1 MIDGGWRLTLK
12 APAIVTIGD
21 GVAEASIVP
30 ELGAGLADLMIHGGL
45 RLRDYGDYGDTDYD
59 YAITVTPP
67 SLPFVMTRDYA
78 ITAITV
84 RLR

>member
-30 ELGAGLADLMIHGGL
+30 DLGAGLAGHDLMIHG
-45 RLRDYGDYGDTDYD
+45 DY
-59 YAITVTPP
+59 
-67 SLPFVMTRDYA
+67 DYA

-84 RLR
+84 TPITITRLPRLR